1 MVAEEVRGKGKRGL
15 LRIIFGRTTFF
26 ILFMA
31 LQIAVLAWIYFW
43 LDDRYQAYGYGA
55 FGLVSAV
62 LAIRIL
68 NEKQNASF
76 KMAWLVPVLLFPVF
90 GCLFYIFV
98 QLQMEK
104 RIADIR
110 IRTRSYLKQN
120 EAIAAK
126 LMKENRRNAN
136 LSRYLSERAGY
147 PVYDRTNFKYYPLGD
162 DFFPDL
168 LEELKAAERFI
179 FLEYFIIQRGEM
191 WDSVLK
197 ILEEKAAAGVDV
209 RVLYDG
215 MNSFSNLPHD
225 YPKELEARGV
235 RCRIFNPIRPAISTS
250 QNNRDHRKILVID
263 GHTAFTGGV
272 NLADEYINRKV
283 RFGHWKDNAVRLK
296 GEAVKSFTVM
306 FLQMWSVC
314 AFRPEYDFDYGP
326 FLDTGDHFHSP
337 ALNMDGYSIPFSDSP
352 LDGEPVGHQVYLD
365 IIYQARRYVYIMTPY
380 LILDSEMITAL
391 TRAAKSGIEVI
402 IIMPHIPD
410 KWYAFVLA
418 HTYYKELIQAG
429 VSIYEYT
436 PGFVHAKVFVS
447 DDDTATVGT
456 INLDYRSLHLHFECA
471 AYLFRNQA
479 VAQAEAD
486 FQDTLKKSQEITVE
500 DCRNYPLGRRMAGK
514 MLRLIAPLM

>member
-98 QLQMEK
+98 QLQMETKILAK

-272 NLADEYINRKV
+272 NLADEYINAYEKH
-283 RFGHWKDNAVRLK
+283 GHWKDTAVMLR
-296 GEAVKSFTVM
+296 G
-306 FLQMWSVC
+306 
-314 AFRPEYDFDYGP
+314 
-326 FLDTGDHFHSP
+326 
-337 ALNMDGYSIPFSDSP
+337 
-352 LDGEPVGHQVYLD
+352 
-365 IIYQARRYVYIMTPY
+365 
-380 LILDSEMITAL
+380 
-391 TRAAKSGIEVI
+391 
-402 IIMPHIPD
+402 
-410 KWYAFVLA
+410 
-418 HTYYKELIQAG
+418 
-429 VSIYEYT
+429 
-436 PGFVHAKVFVS
+436 
-447 DDDTATVGT
+447 
-456 INLDYRSLHLHFECA
+456 
-471 AYLFRNQA
+471 QA
-479 VAQAEAD
+479 VWNL
-486 FQDTLKKSQEITVE
+486 TLSV
-500 DCRNYPLGRRMAGK
+500 
-514 MLRLIAPLM
+514 

>member
-98 QLQMEK
+98 QLQMETKILAK

-110 IRTRSYLKQN
+110 IRTRSYLNQN

-215 MNSFSNLPHD
+215 MNISQINKDF
-225 YPKELEARGV
+225 
-235 RCRIFNPIRPAISTS
+235 RINRIVFYEIMQYRYKLLVSRNKRNNPICFKVLHYDCNKFAIVIVFKKVSYIT
-250 QNNRDHRKILVID
+250 RKC
-263 GHTAFTGGV
+263 
-272 NLADEYINRKV
+272 Y
-283 RFGHWKDNAVRLK
+283 
-296 GEAVKSFTVM
+296 TV
-306 FLQMWSVC
+306 LS
-314 AFRPEYDFDYGP
+314 
-326 FLDTGDHFHSP
+326 
-337 ALNMDGYSIPFSDSP
+337 
-352 LDGEPVGHQVYLD
+352 
-365 IIYQARRYVYIMTPY
+365 
-380 LILDSEMITAL
+380 
-391 TRAAKSGIEVI
+391 
-402 IIMPHIPD
+402 
-410 KWYAFVLA
+410 
-418 HTYYKELIQAG
+418 
-429 VSIYEYT
+429 
-436 PGFVHAKVFVS
+436 
-447 DDDTATVGT
+447 
-456 INLDYRSLHLHFECA
+456 
-471 AYLFRNQA
+471 
-479 VAQAEAD
+479 
-486 FQDTLKKSQEITVE
+486 
-500 DCRNYPLGRRMAGK
+500 
-514 MLRLIAPLM
+514 